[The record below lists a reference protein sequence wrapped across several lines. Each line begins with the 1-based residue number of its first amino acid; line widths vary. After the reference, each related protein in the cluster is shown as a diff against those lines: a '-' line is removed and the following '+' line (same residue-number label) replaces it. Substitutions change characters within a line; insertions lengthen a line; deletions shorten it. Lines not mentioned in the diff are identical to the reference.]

1 MVFDQTFFA
10 QVGPGWT
17 GVDRGGPGVDRGGL
31 GSIHDWSQIGGALCS
46 QHPCSNCC
54 GGHSLLWQLATVQQ
68 DDIPNEP
75 TSPADDVPMHV
86 RLGGLG
92 GLAGVIY
99 RSGRPR

>member
-68 DDIPNEP
+68 DYP
-75 TSPADDVPMHV
+75 TSSQRRPPTSFQCT
-86 RLGGLG
+86 
-92 GLAGVIY
+92 
-99 RSGRPR
+99 SGWVG